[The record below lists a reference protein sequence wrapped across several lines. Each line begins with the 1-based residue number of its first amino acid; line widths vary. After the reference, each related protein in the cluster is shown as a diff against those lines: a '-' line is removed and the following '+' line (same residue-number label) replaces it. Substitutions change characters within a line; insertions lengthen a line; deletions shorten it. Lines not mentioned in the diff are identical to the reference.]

1 MAENKQPYLNDV
13 FMNIMNE
20 QVYTDAQKYRTSA
33 AHGTSAG
40 TVTNAVKAEKDV
52 WTEVLANDESGKP
65 ILDTDGRVTMKKVK
79 AASVISMCVGDYTNV
94 ATIMN
99 NMEDYAEL
107 TGNKIQEIVSIMKMI
122 DIN

>member
-1 MAENKQPYLNDV
+1 
-13 FMNIMNE
+13 
-20 QVYTDAQKYRTSA
+20 
-33 AHGTSAG
+33 
-40 TVTNAVKAEKDV
+40 
-52 WTEVLANDESGKP
+52 VLAIDESGKP